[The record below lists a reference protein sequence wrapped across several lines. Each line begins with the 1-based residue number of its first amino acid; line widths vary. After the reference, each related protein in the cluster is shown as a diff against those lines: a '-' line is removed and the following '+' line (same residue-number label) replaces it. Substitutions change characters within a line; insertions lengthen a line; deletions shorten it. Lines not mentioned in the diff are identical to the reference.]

1 MASRWNLAW
10 RDRPPEEAALLNPAF
25 CGELIARATK
35 DYERIRAAAFP
46 LPLGFVILPLVLHP
60 PTLAALPGRANTTFA
75 TWSANNE
82 ALLAELPERTLRLRP
97 ISREA
102 LLFLTQHRALM
113 VDGAGIRTGEKP
125 IKLTTKGDTTTP
137 AVDDIRRA
145 ASLLGRWFANQ
156 GAPVQI
162 QQTTIQILQT
172 LGVTP

>member
-1 MASRWNLAW
+1 MASRWSLAW

-46 LPLGFVILPLVLHP
+46 LPLGFVVLPLVLHP
-60 PTLAALPGRANTTFA
+60 PTLAVLPGRANTTFA
-75 TWSANNE
+75 TWSADNE

-102 LLFLTQHRALM
+102 LLFLAQHRALT
-113 VDGAGIRTGEKP
+113 VDAEGLRTGAKP
-125 IKLTTKGDTTTP
+125 MRLTAKTVATTP
-137 AVDDIRRA
+137 DVDDIRRA
-145 ASLLGRWFANQ
+145 AGLLGRWFANQ

-162 QQTTIQILQT
+162 LQT
-172 LGVTP
+172 MGVTP